1 MAKEK
6 VIKKSVNFKPIQDS
20 GKRQEFDTGSVR
32 DTRSGK
38 GRFDLVTPFALRRVA
53 RHYEGGSVK
62 YGDRNWEKGQPI
74 MRYLDSAE
82 RHIND
87 LKAALLL
94 GEQSEDH
101 AAAIAWNMMGFMHTE
116 EMLKIG
122 RLPKE
127 LDDRP
132 EPYKKYKDE
141 KILIESGGNEKNDLD

>member
-1 MAKEK
+1 MGNETTKG
-6 VIKKSVNFKPIQDS
+6 FKPIQDS

-32 DTRSGK
+32 DTREGK
-38 GRFDLVTPFALRRVA
+38 GRFDLITPFAMRRVA
-53 RHYEGGSVK
+53 RHYEGGAIK
-62 YGDRNWEKGQPI
+62 YNDRNWEKGLPI

-87 LKAALLL
+87 LKAAILL
-94 GEQSEDH
+94 GEQTEDH
-101 AAAIAWNMMGFMHTE
+101 AAAIAWNMLCFIHTE

-132 EPYKKYKDE
+132 EPYKKYEGE
-141 KILIESGGNEKNDLD
+141 KINDLD